1 MSRITDIYQYL
12 SQLKGEAVTAV
23 EVGEQLNIDRS
34 TASRYLN
41 DLVKRNK
48 ANKISGKPVRYALET
63 SESSESEQM
72 DLIGSEEA
80 LRPILETGMAAF
92 SYPSRPLPIL
102 FTGET
107 GTGKSYLAE
116 KLSQLAVEQA
126 SMLDNN
132 AFVSFNC
139 ADYAQNPELLIGQIF
154 GIKKGA
160 FTGADEDKRGL
171 VDMAHKGILFLDEIH
186 RLPPSGQEMLFYL
199 MDKGTYHRLGDATH
213 ERTAEV
219 AIIGATTEN
228 PDDVLLPTL
237 LRRFSIKLNIPP
249 LRERTY
255 KEREKLIDSFLQ
267 EEAAKMSTTL
277 SIEADCRE
285 AFLTYDCPGNIGQ
298 LKSDIQI
305 ACAHAYYRYLNSDRK
320 HVVIKLEDF
329 LGYSENNTENKKK
342 KVPLDIEHDTGKDSA
357 NVPNIYQYFDS
368 TSKNS
373 KKSTQVL
380 EKVVI
385 DYISELNQ
393 KYRHLQNQRES
404 WNQLIDKDLFD
415 TLHYAGE
422 ALKETFGFPIPKRQ
436 LFVLGL
442 HLQNFRNHL
451 RNDIKKTPIP
461 VVVHPNASYRQA
473 ANQIAYYLKEQIG
486 MTLPAEEIELMTHFI
501 TPENDTVET
510 VMNDQKIAV
519 LLVMHGKSTA
529 SSMSEVVN
537 YLLGNRVI
545 HAIDMPLH
553 ITAEETYEQVKTHIQ
568 QFKTTLENIEGVLL
582 LVDIGSLITMGDTIK
597 NDVDVPLKTISSV
610 NLSMVMEAGRQ
621 SLVSEQTLSG
631 IYEDTKAAMLKFV
644 KEEEETKHVQKKR
657 LIATVCFTG
666 EGAAQLLEDWIKKQ
680 ISQSDQDVL
689 IRSVRVDP
697 STNDTSVLHELQ
709 NYYEVIA
716 IIGTVPVTI
725 DGVPYIPAWELLQ
738 EEGVSRM
745 HRLLEITRKS
755 MVASMESNAVEREE
769 IYHLI
774 IDGLQEITTYGNP
787 KSIANILQNSIPPV
801 RDYYQWDSGRELGMW
816 MHIGGLVDRL
826 IASRVQSN
834 PDKLMFS
841 FPLDDQEIIPTEKEK
856 SIWEIFHRKLE
867 QELHLTVPEHIKK
880 ELVKLSR

>member
-1 MSRITDIYQYL
+1 MSRILDIYQH
-12 SQLKGEAVTAV
+12 LKELKEETVTAV

-48 ANKISGKPVRYALET
+48 VLKIPGKPVRYAVK
-63 SESSESEQM
+63 SSNSSDSEQM

-116 KLSQLAVEQA
+116 KLSHLAIKQ
-126 SMLDNN
+126 SDILDDN
-132 AFVSFNC
+132 AFISFNC

-160 FTGADEDKRGL
+160 FTGADEDKKGL

-199 MDKGTYHRLGDATH
+199 MDKGIFHRLGDATK
-213 ERTAEV
+213 ERTADI

-228 PDDVLLPTL
+228 PNEVLLPTL

-255 KEREKLIDSFLQ
+255 REREKLIDYFLR
-267 EEAAKMSTTL
+267 EEAAKMSVTL
-277 SIEADCRE
+277 SIEKDCRE

-305 ACAHAYYRYLNSDRK
+305 ACAHAYYRYLNNENKS
-320 HVVIKLEDF
+320 VVIKLEDF
-329 LGYSENNTENKKK
+329 LSYNENDMENKKE
-342 KVPLDIEHDTGKDSA
+342 KVSLDINHVSEGTSTDF
-357 NVPNIYQYFDS
+357 PNIYQHFDS

-373 KKSTQVL
+373 KESTPML
-380 EKVVI
+380 EKVVM

-393 KYRHLQNQRES
+393 KYRHLQNQRQS
-404 WNQLIDKDLFD
+404 WNQLIDKDLFNA
-415 TLHYAGE
+415 LQYAGE
-422 ALKETFGFPIPKRQ
+422 ELKESFGFSIPKSQ

-451 RNDIKKTPIP
+451 RNDIKKVPIP
-461 VVVHPNASYRQA
+461 VMIHPNATCRQA
-473 ANQIAYYLKEQIG
+473 ANQIAYYLNEQIR
-486 MTLPAEEIELMTHFI
+486 MKLPPEEIELITHFI
-501 TPENDTVET
+501 TPENYTVDTIV
-510 VMNDQKIAV
+510 NDQRIAV

-529 SSMSEVVN
+529 SSMAEVVN
-537 YLLGNRVI
+537 YLLGNHVI
-545 HAIDMPLH
+545 HAVDMPLH
-553 ITAEETYEQVKTHIQ
+553 ITAEETYEQVKTRIHRLR
-568 QFKTTLENIEGVLL
+568 TEMENIESVLL

-597 NDVDVPLKTISSV
+597 NDVDLPLKTISSV
-610 NLSMVMEAGRQ
+610 NLPMVMEAGRQ
-621 SLVSEQTLSG
+621 SLVSEQTLDG
-631 IYEDTKAAMLKFV
+631 IYENAREAMLKFA
-644 KEEEETKHVQKKR
+644 KEEEESTYVQKKR

-680 ISQSDQDVL
+680 LSHSDKDVL

-709 NYYEVIA
+709 DYYEVIA
-716 IIGTVPVTI
+716 IIGTVPVSI
-725 DGVPYIPAWELLQ
+725 EGIPYIPAWELLQ

-755 MVASMESNAVEREE
+755 LATSMESNEVEREE

-774 IDGLQEITTYGNP
+774 IGGLQEIITYGNP
-787 KSIANILQNSIPPV
+787 KSIANILQASIPPICE
-801 RDYYQWDSGRELGMW
+801 YYHWDTGRELGMW

-826 IASRVQSN
+826 IANRVQSN
-834 PDKLMFS
+834 SDKLMFS
-841 FPLDDQEIIPTEKEK
+841 FPVDDQEITITDKEK
-856 SIWEIFHRKLE
+856 TLWEPFYEKLE
-867 QELHLTVPEHIKK
+867 QKFHLTVPDHIKT

>member
-1 MSRITDIYQYL
+1 MSRITDIYHYL
-12 SQLKGEAVTAV
+12 SQLEEEAASAV
-23 EVGEQLNIDRS
+23 EIGEQLNIDRS

-41 DLVKRNK
+41 DLVKRNE
-48 ANKISGKPVRYALET
+48 AIKIPGKPVRYALKA
-63 SESSESEQM
+63 SDSSESEQM
-72 DLIGSEEA
+72 GLIGSEEA

-116 KLSQLAVEQA
+116 KLSQLAIEQ
-126 SMLDNN
+126 SNTMDNN
-132 AFVSFNC
+132 SFVSFNC

-255 KEREKLIDSFLQ
+255 KEREKLIDSFLR
-267 EEAAKMSTTL
+267 EEAAKMNATL
-277 SIEADCRE
+277 SIERDCRE

-305 ACAHAYYRYLNSDRK
+305 ACAHAYYRYLNNDNE
-320 HVVIKLEDF
+320 HVVIQLEDF
-329 LGYSENNTENKKK
+329 LNYDENHTENQKK
-342 KVPLDIEHDTGKDSA
+342 KVPLDIDHDAGKASA
-357 NVPNIYQYFDS
+357 NVPNIYQHFDS
-368 TSKNS
+368 TNKNA

-380 EKVVI
+380 EKVVM

-415 TLHYAGE
+415 ALQYAGD
-422 ALKETFGFPIPKRQ
+422 ALKETFDFPIPKRQ
-436 LFVLGL
+436 LFILGL

-451 RNDIKKTPIP
+451 RNDVKKAPIP
-461 VVVHPNASYRQA
+461 VVVHPNATYRQA

-486 MTLPAEEIELMTHFI
+486 MALPAEEVELMTHFI

-510 VMNDQKIAV
+510 MMNDQEIAV

-529 SSMSEVVN
+529 SSMAEVIN
-537 YLLGNRVI
+537 YLLGNHVI

-553 ITAEETYEQVKTHIQ
+553 VTAEETYEQVKTRIQ
-568 QFKTTLENIEGVLL
+568 QFETTFENIEGVLL
-582 LVDIGSLITMGDTIK
+582 LVDIGSLITMGDAIK
-597 NDVDVPLKTISSV
+597 NDVNVPLKTISSV

-631 IYEDTKAAMLKFV
+631 IYEDTKEAMLKFV

-709 NYYEVIA
+709 DYYEVIA
-716 IIGTVPVTI
+716 VIGTVPVSI
-725 DGVPYIPAWELLQ
+725 EGVPYIPAWELLQ

-755 MVASMESNAVEREE
+755 MVDSMENSAVEREE
-769 IYHLI
+769 IYYLI
-774 IDGLQEITTYGNP
+774 MDGLLEITTYGNP
-787 KSIANILQNSIPPV
+787 KSIANILQASIPPI

-826 IASRVQSN
+826 IASRIQSN
-834 PDKLMFS
+834 QDKLMFS
-841 FPLDDQEIIPTEKEK
+841 FPWEDQEIVPTKKET
-856 SIWEIFHRKLE
+856 SIWETFYQKLE
-867 QELHLTVPEHIKK
+867 KELHLTVPEHIKK